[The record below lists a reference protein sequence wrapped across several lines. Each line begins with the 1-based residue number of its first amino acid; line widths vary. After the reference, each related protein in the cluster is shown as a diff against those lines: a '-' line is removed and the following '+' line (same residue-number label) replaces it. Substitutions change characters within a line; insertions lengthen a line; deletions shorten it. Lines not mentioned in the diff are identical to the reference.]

1 MNKHK
6 RISGLI
12 YLTLII
18 LFFSWALPYPASA
31 DAVAGE
37 TVVTLGH
44 DLTPQQKNQILQEM
58 NVNSDVKT
66 ITVTNQEEHRYLGKY
81 LNRATIGNR
90 ALSSA
95 KITLEKQGTGIKVQT
110 HNITTITE
118 KMYANALITAGVN
131 DAEVYVTAPMQ
142 VSGTAGLTGILKAF
156 ETASDQNISEEQKQV
171 ANEEMVRTSELGKKL
186 GDNDK
191 AAQFMTRVKEE
202 IADKKPDS
210 PEQVRDIIV
219 NVAGDLNIHLNNQE
233 INNITNMMYKFS
245 QLDIDWDHFSNQLEK
260 LKGNLGQV
268 VDSKEAQGF
277 FDKLWAW
284 LSNLIDSLKNIF
296 SS

>member
-18 LFFSWALPYPASA
+18 LFFLWALPYPASA

-118 KMYANALITAGVN
+118 KMYCKRL
-131 DAEVYVTAPMQ
+131 
-142 VSGTAGLTGILKAF
+142 
-156 ETASDQNISEEQKQV
+156 
-171 ANEEMVRTSELGKKL
+171 
-186 GDNDK
+186 
-191 AAQFMTRVKEE
+191 
-202 IADKKPDS
+202 
-210 PEQVRDIIV
+210 
-219 NVAGDLNIHLNNQE
+219 H
-233 INNITNMMYKFS
+233 
-245 QLDIDWDHFSNQLEK
+245 
-260 LKGNLGQV
+260 
-268 VDSKEAQGF
+268 
-277 FDKLWAW
+277 
-284 LSNLIDSLKNIF
+284 
-296 SS
+296 